1 MEISSTSFVLR
12 FGLPDEAQPLN
23 LSTCACVLAKDDLPD
38 REGKLEGVIRP
49 YTPISTNSQI
59 GSFDLLIKNYGKNG
73 RMSTHLCN
81 LKEGAEI
88 SFKHIDFSA
97 KIQAPFPCKKLCMLV
112 GGTGITPMIQALHAV
127 LGDPAS
133 DIEVIML
140 YGLRDYKDILGKD
153 LLGSWSKQSDRLS
166 VTHIWSHEPE
176 DSEWGGAVG
185 HISKEVI
192 EKHLPPLEDKESIIF
207 ICGPPPMYNALYG
220 SRDEKELS
228 GLLKE
233 MGIFGRTS
241 LQILSRSKSDKRIIH
256 CRPPIHNATMHCADL
271 VTKRS
276 YLDF

>member
-112 GGTGITPMIQALHAV
+112 GATGITPMIQALHAI

-140 YGLRDYKDILGKD
+140 YSSRDYKDILGKD
-153 LLGSWSKQSDRLS
+153 LLGSWSKQLDGLS
-166 VTHIWSHEPE
+166 VTP
-176 DSEWGGAVG
+176 DS
-185 HISKEVI
+185 
-192 EKHLPPLEDKESIIF
+192 
-207 ICGPPPMYNALYG
+207 
-220 SRDEKELS
+220 
-228 GLLKE
+228 
-233 MGIFGRTS
+233 
-241 LQILSRSKSDKRIIH
+241 LSRISCLASQRT
-256 CRPPIHNATMHCADL
+256 PNG
-271 VTKRS
+271 VVQ
-276 YLDF
+276 